1 MSTLIPVSSLE
12 FRENVKIRFSNILD
26 GLDNYL
32 NFEIKSSS
40 LDNGENKM
48 IDFISEV
55 FELNDCEAYVDLYFN
70 NLDEEAKDNLLS
82 LCCADDKEIITKQMK
97 LNHDEPY
104 YKVTDKS
111 LIPFLARLNTREV
124 FFVTFYFTK
133 KPLTVWGNY
142 NMTFPCFTENK
153 EDLEFYKKIAK
164 HYSLAY

>member
-26 GLDNYL
+26 GLDNYN
-32 NFEIKSSS
+32 NFEIDGRNS
-40 LDNGENKM
+40 DNGENE
-48 IDFISEV
+48 IINFLTEV
-55 FELNDCEAYVDLYFN
+55 FELNDCEAYVDLYLN
-70 NLDEEAKDNLLS
+70 NLDHEGEKNLLN

-104 YKVTDKS
+104 YKVTNKS

-142 NMTFPCFTENK
+142 NMSFPCFTENK
-153 EDLEFYKKIAK
+153 EDLDFYRKIAK

>member
-1 MSTLIPVSSLE
+1 
-12 FRENVKIRFSNILD
+12 
-26 GLDNYL
+26 
-32 NFEIKSSS
+32 
-40 LDNGENKM
+40 
-48 IDFISEV
+48 
-55 FELNDCEAYVDLYFN
+55 
-70 NLDEEAKDNLLS
+70 
-82 LCCADDKEIITKQMK
+82 MK

-142 NMTFPCFTENK
+142 NMTFSCFTENK